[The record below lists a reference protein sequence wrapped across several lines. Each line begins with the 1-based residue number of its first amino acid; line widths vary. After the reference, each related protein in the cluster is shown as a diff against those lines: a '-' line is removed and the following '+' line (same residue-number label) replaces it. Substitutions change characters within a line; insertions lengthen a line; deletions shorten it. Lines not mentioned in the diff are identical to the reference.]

1 MQLGHGTAAAPR
13 CRHNWYRL
21 VVRKGKQMQ
30 FKLMGTFEVQKDG
43 RILTP
48 TAAKPRQV
56 LAMLAVNAST
66 MVSADQLID
75 ELWPD
80 GPPASARTTVQTYVY
95 QLRKLLSCRFSSS
108 RGKEVLVTCPAGYLL
123 AVSREDVD
131 IFRFQRLMDDGR
143 AALRRSDPS
152 RASDLLRDALALC
165 RGHMLVDVTRGPRL
179 EGHSAYLEEQRMEAL
194 ALRIE
199 ADLETRR
206 HREIVGELRML
217 VTTHRLHEWLYVRL
231 MQALHRSGR
240 RSEALDVYQQLR
252 RLLEDELGLQP
263 SVDAR
268 QLQHQIL
275 AS

>member
-1 MQLGHGTAAAPR
+1 
-13 CRHNWYRL
+13 
-21 VVRKGKQMQ
+21 MQ
-30 FKLMGTFEVQKDG
+30 FNLMGTLEVKRDS
-43 RILTP
+43 RTLTP

-56 LAMLAVNAST
+56 LAMLAVNAGT

-75 ELWPD
+75 ELWPG

-95 QLRKLLSCRFSSS
+95 QLRKLLDCRFTSS

-123 AVSREDVD
+123 AVPRDDVD
-131 IFRFQRLMDDGR
+131 IFRFQRLMEAGR
-143 AALRRSDPS
+143 AALRRSDAS
-152 RASDLLRDALALC
+152 RASDLLRDALALW
-165 RGHMLVDVTRGPRL
+165 RGPMLADVTRGPRL
-179 EGHSAYLEEQRMEAL
+179 EGHSTHLEEQRMEAL
-194 ALRIE
+194 SLRIE

-231 MQALHRSGR
+231 MQALHHSGR
-240 RSEALDVYQQLR
+240 RSEALDVYRQLH

-263 SVDAR
+263 SVDAK

>member
-1 MQLGHGTAAAPR
+1 MQV
-13 CRHNWYRL
+13 N
-21 VVRKGKQMQ
+21 
-30 FKLMGTFEVQKDG
+30 LMGTLEVKEDG
-43 RILTP
+43 RTLTP

-56 LAMLAVNAST
+56 LAMLAINASA
-66 MVSADQLID
+66 MVSGDQLID

-80 GPPASARTTVQTYVY
+80 GPPASAKTTVQTYVY
-95 QLRKLLSCRFSSS
+95 QLRKLLGCRFSSS
-108 RGKEVLVTCPAGYLL
+108 RGKKVLVTCPAGYLL
-123 AVSREDVD
+123 AVPRDDVD

-143 AALRRSDPS
+143 TALRRSDAS
-152 RASDLLRDALALC
+152 RASDLLRDALALW
-165 RGHMLVDVTRGPRL
+165 RGPMLADVTRGPRL
-179 EGHSAYLEEQRMEAL
+179 EGHSTYLEEQRMEAL
-194 ALRIE
+194 ALRID

-263 SVDAR
+263 GADAKR
-268 QLQHQIL
+268 LQHQIL